1 MHNKHTIQNTMI
13 KKIISLKLLFLY
25 AVSSAQ
31 VLTYV
36 GNSALVTIQPQTLVY
51 NGGGLQTAGSA
62 IVNNSGNVM
71 INGGSADL
79 LSLASTAN
87 FNLKLATVT
96 DYGQLYIAG
105 ITQGNISGRIN
116 KEYRADVNSGTTA
129 KQQIALPFFGYK
141 ISELVSDVAL
151 STATNTGGSYM
162 NVTNAANNSAGRFNP
177 SSVFRWN
184 NARARYDQ
192 VVAGP
197 TALATTNVGTA
208 MDYYIVPR
216 RSNTGVVV
224 WDAALATPI
233 TAVTRFSGTPVSDV
247 TTPQSLSLTGGAAGI
262 SFGYNGSAS
271 NFFGEKYYS
280 YIDDPFQSKTG
291 TAGGWDASYGKN
303 LYQVANPFLTNIDL
317 KYIGLAETTN
327 SDGNAIPNLQG
338 IAYYTSGLTW
348 VRSGGTTHPTFG
360 NGAGQTVRLIAS
372 GGAFQAADVS
382 GRATIKPMGEFL
394 IKLSTDNGTNPLSK
408 IDFTTLRRFSAIS
421 RADNTQQTT
430 NPSSRIYSDDT
441 EIPADKIVKQL
452 GVVMY
457 DMDSLEIGRTYYAIS
472 PSAVTGNNPT
482 TTMLQAYNGPDSYI
496 FTKEEVAAG
505 GEDINF
511 ADKLYVNEANE
522 LGFQTKKIPMNITYT
537 DTPYYLEFQV
547 YEKGERVGE
556 NGLSSGLNFYI
567 ETGSNSFV
575 KINDGDYMNMNGSK
589 SLGLYYDKPESGTLG
604 TNGTTLA
611 QTVIAKQDSKWVV
624 KFAKHWKKA
633 SVEVYSASGQLLSSK
648 SQISTD
654 GNYLIPVN
662 SQAKGMFLVKAT
674 SENGEVVIKKIIN

>member
-1 MHNKHTIQNTMI
+1 MI
-13 KKIISLKLLFLY
+13 KKFISIKLLFLY

-87 FNLKLATVT
+87 FNLKLATIT

-105 ITQGNISGRIN
+105 ITQGNISGKIN

-162 NVTNAANNSAGRFNP
+162 NVTNGALNSAGRFSPN
-177 SSVFRWN
+177 SVFRWN
-184 NARARYDQ
+184 NAKARYDQ
-192 VVAGP
+192 IAVVAS
-197 TALATTNVGTA
+197 ALATTNVGTA
-208 MDYYIVPR
+208 LDYYIVPR
-216 RSNTGVVV
+216 RNAAGTEV
-224 WDAALATPI
+224 WNAALASPL
-233 TAVTRFSGTPVSDV
+233 TAVTRFSGTPVSDI
-247 TTPQSLSLTGGAAGI
+247 TTPQALSLTGAAAGI

-271 NFFGEKYYS
+271 NYFGEKYYS

-291 TAGGWDASYGKN
+291 NAGGWDVLYGKN

-317 KYIGLAETTN
+317 RYIGLAETTN

-348 VRSGGTTHPTFG
+348 VRSAGTTHPAFG
-360 NGAGQTVRLIAS
+360 TGAGQTVRLIAS
-372 GGAFQAADVS
+372 GGAFQAGDVA

-394 IKLSTDNGTNPLSK
+394 IKLSADNGTNTLSK
-408 IDFTTLRRFSAIS
+408 IDFTALRRFSAVS
-421 RADNTQQTT
+421 RTNTTQTT
-430 NPSSRIYSDDT
+430 NPSSRIYSDDSDVPT
-441 EIPADKIVKQL
+441 DKIVKQL
-452 GVVMY
+452 AVIMY

-511 ADKLYVNEANE
+511 AEKLYVNEANE

-589 SLGLYYDKPESGTLG
+589 SLGLYYDKPESGVLG